1 MTEYEELKAD
11 IERYLMERFK
21 YRKSLVWL
29 TVDNILATQRNSRV
43 DLYLRSTKVES
54 CFPLDCLIIARLI
67 FSKERIGH

>member
-54 CFPLDCLIIARLI
+54 P
-67 FSKERIGH
+67 FST